1 MITKWI
7 DINTIEYVITST
19 YTEGKSYI
27 FNSFFGWRQTR
38 EDKAKFVLSKR
49 DWEKIDVMIKYYY
62 RFVKKTE

>member
-7 DINTIEYVITST
+7 DNDTLEYVITST

-27 FNSFFGWRQTR
+27 FNSFFGWRKTR
-38 EDKAKFVLSKR
+38 EGKAKFVLSKR
-49 DWEKIDVMIKYYY
+49 DWEKIDVMIRYYN